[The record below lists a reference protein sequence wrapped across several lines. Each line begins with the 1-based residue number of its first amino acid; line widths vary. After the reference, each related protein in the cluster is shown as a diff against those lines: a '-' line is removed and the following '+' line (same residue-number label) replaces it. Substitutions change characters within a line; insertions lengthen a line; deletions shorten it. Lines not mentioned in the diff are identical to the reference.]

1 MEEGGKM
8 KRSASYFCTW
18 NAQNFGRKDAALE
31 KNGSIFLGSE
41 GAKKARDAMNEE
53 FIFGQGG
60 LADQY
65 GPIRDCLYFV
75 LDDGWD
81 VPYGVHPD
89 SQIEAFGSLE
99 MSGDRFPSFP
109 GSPAERLKGV
119 NQALMER
126 GWKGLGLWVAAQAKG
141 ESYEAGFFEPDR
153 SRRYWRERLAWSR
166 EAGVGYGKVDW
177 GCRQFDPAWRRMLDE
192 LRDKEAPSLLI
203 EHCHPAAAPVNNAY
217 FEGGRQVTDGRFAS
231 WGQWP
236 EKWAEI
242 MEGAGIFRT
251 YDVLTQFTQ
260 VSTVD
265 RLAALMAA
273 RPDADTILNCEDEAY
288 LGAVMGCSL
297 GVMRSEKCRD
307 IPVFCYDPQGNSHR
321 TAETVRAVNWQRIA
335 PPYPIREGRLS
346 AGRELIEEAF
356 LFNAGETWMEDYVG
370 HEVIQR
376 CPSTVMR
383 GDISC
388 EIVDLEGRR
397 ALAAVSRHPSGPVA
411 AAILPRGDK
420 KGGVSIPKAGIV
432 LDLTDSGQPIGI
444 FGSWEWVLLK
454 HTCGKR
460 IFACDLADDPGA
472 ALTDV
477 TGETIWQEDEITI
490 PARLLDRIC
499 QNPPGG
505 AGQSEPG
512 ALFCLR

>member
-1 MEEGGKM
+1 M
-8 KRSASYFCTW
+8 
-18 NAQNFGRKDAALE
+18 
-31 KNGSIFLGSE
+31 
-41 GAKKARDAMNEE
+41 
-53 FIFGQGG
+53 
-60 LADQY
+60 
-65 GPIRDCLYFV
+65 
-75 LDDGWD
+75 
-81 VPYGVHPD
+81 
-89 SQIEAFGSLE
+89 
-99 MSGDRFPSFP
+99 
-109 GSPAERLKGV
+109 
-119 NQALMER
+119 
-126 GWKGLGLWVAAQAKG
+126 
-141 ESYEAGFFEPDR
+141 
-153 SRRYWRERLAWSR
+153 
-166 EAGVGYGKVDW
+166 
-177 GCRQFDPAWRRMLDE
+177 
-192 LRDKEAPSLLI
+192 
-203 EHCHPAAAPVNNAY
+203 
-217 FEGGRQVTDGRFAS
+217 
-231 WGQWP
+231 
-236 EKWAEI
+236 
-242 MEGAGIFRT
+242 
-251 YDVLTQFTQ
+251 
-260 VSTVD
+260 
-265 RLAALMAA
+265 
-273 RPDADTILNCEDEAY
+273 
-288 LGAVMGCSL
+288 
-297 GVMRSEKCRD
+297 
-307 IPVFCYDPQGNSHR
+307 FCYDPQGNSHR

-499 QNPPGG
+499 QNPP
-505 AGQSEPG
+505 AGPVSRNRVRFFVCVNESTLKC
-512 ALFCLR
+512 A